1 MHFNK
6 YPIGKPKAQIAAEF
20 IMNRIPTCK
29 GKIRNILLISNHSE
43 HFRTIPK
50 HFPNPFPNFD
60 KPYYFEFYPS

>member
-29 GKIRNILLISNHSE
+29 GKFLNVSLISNYSVP
-43 HFRTIPK
+43 FRTVRW
-50 HFPNPFPNFD
+50 
-60 KPYYFEFYPS
+60 